1 MGPVA
6 VLPSDLPKP
15 EVARQVLEFAQKPR
29 RRSQL
34 QERTGMRHAANFLS
48 RYLTPLLDAGLIELT
63 MPDSPNA
70 PNQQYRTT
78 NLGMQVLSEWP
89 AD

>member
-1 MGPVA
+1 MA
-6 VLPSDLPKP
+6 AALPPDLPRP
-15 EVARQVLEFAQKPR
+15 EVARQVLVFAQKPR

-34 QERTGMRHAANFLS
+34 QERTGMRHAANFLA
-48 RYLTPLLDAGLIELT
+48 RHLKPLLDAGLMELT

-78 NLGMQVLSEWP
+78 RLGMQLLSAWP